1 MILINETPEAK
12 KRSILKGLETR
23 RKNKE
28 LKHIEDQKKF
38 NQIDYLSI
46 KIKQLTDKLN
56 SLKREEECLSICQ
69 TLLKLSLIHI

>member
-1 MILINETPEAK
+1 MILINENSEAK

-38 NQIDYLSI
+38 KQIDYL
-46 KIKQLTDKLN
+46 
-56 SLKREEECLSICQ
+56 
-69 TLLKLSLIHI
+69 